1 MNLLREYIREALE
14 SASVRQPLDMEIP
27 SDLRS
32 LHDTFRGEGE
42 ELYIV
47 GGAVRDTLL
56 GKTPKDYDLTTGA
69 SPEAVLDI
77 LSQDPGNRM
86 DLTGKA
92 FGVVRVWTT
101 AGNEYEI
108 ATFRKD
114 VTPGRRPE
122 VELNATIEDDVKR
135 RDLTVNALFYDL
147 AAGEVVDY
155 AGGIEDIKNKKIRAV
170 GDPAERF
177 AEDKLRIL
185 RAVRFAAR
193 LGSNLDI
200 ETQSAILKDNDLTEV
215 SPDRVHEELS
225 KGISSAQDVAH
236 FFELLEDLELYDQ
249 IFPGLRVEPTT
260 GSSSSALPVQLALL
274 LTDNDPDQV
283 KSVLKSMRYTNA
295 ETADID
301 FLLKFVD
308 IDRVSAPGLK
318 KAFNR
323 LDLDSE
329 ALREYGAAADMSQ
342 RAVDAF
348 LRFAAAPPAAAAKDL
363 MDRGLRGPDIGQ
375 AMEDAEGE
383 AYQDMLGELR
393 KYIRIHLREQAEAS
407 VATRDVDD
415 ILDDVIRDAAP
426 EIVRA
431 IREREV
437 DEDIDEFI
445 DGAIHGSWD
454 AKELSH
460 ADVPTVGDPAEIQDA
475 GDNKEV
481 TEMYRLGYEWGWDN
495 PKKIDRADEQ
505 IPDAVRREMVEY
517 ALENFKTRVT
527 EEFVINVVEKA
538 TGFVKKQMGDVHN
551 ILKKAKERFGWKVAP
566 LLVSIEVIE
575 HAVLPT
581 VLGALNPI
589 FYGLTAVPTVEI
601 LAASVLA
608 IAKARMPTI
617 ATPEIPPG
625 HLDWYEDEYLT
636 GTTESLLREFA
647 RTLLTEA
654 ARQPEDLIDRVKI
667 VIENRQG
674 HVAVYYAHDNP
685 GQANDGRPTSLR
697 GPLEDRVVGI
707 PWGQV
712 DIVNIQG
719 REDTGPCDG
728 AWKVSGSE
736 AKPGWGPLLYDIAME
751 WATMEGNGLIADR
764 DSVSPS
770 AHKVWDHYL
779 NSRGDVMDHQLDNFS
794 DELTPTIQVDNCDQ
808 EVSERDEFV
817 YPWHESPLSKRYTKA
832 PTQIEKLRAMG
843 KLEEWSL

>member
-249 IFPGLRVEPTT
+249 IFPGLRVEPKT

-308 IDRVSAPGLK
+308 IDQASAPGLK
-318 KAFNR
+318 KTFNR
-323 LDLDSE
+323 LGLDSE
-329 ALREYGAAADMSQ
+329 ALREYGAAAGMNP
-342 RAVDAF
+342 RAIDAF
-348 LRFAAAPPAAAAKDL
+348 LRFADAPPAVAAKDL
-363 MDRGLRGPDIGQ
+363 MARGLRGPEVGQ

-383 AYQDMLGELR
+383 AYQGMLGELR
-393 KYIRIHLREQAEAS
+393 RYIRA
-407 VATRDVDD
+407 
-415 ILDDVIRDAAP
+415 
-426 EIVRA
+426 
-431 IREREV
+431 
-437 DEDIDEFI
+437 
-445 DGAIHGSWD
+445 
-454 AKELSH
+454 
-460 ADVPTVGDPAEIQDA
+460 
-475 GDNKEV
+475 
-481 TEMYRLGYEWGWDN
+481 
-495 PKKIDRADEQ
+495 
-505 IPDAVRREMVEY
+505 
-517 ALENFKTRVT
+517 
-527 EEFVINVVEKA
+527 
-538 TGFVKKQMGDVHN
+538 
-551 ILKKAKERFGWKVAP
+551 
-566 LLVSIEVIE
+566 
-575 HAVLPT
+575 
-581 VLGALNPI
+581 
-589 FYGLTAVPTVEI
+589 
-601 LAASVLA
+601 
-608 IAKARMPTI
+608 
-617 ATPEIPPG
+617 
-625 HLDWYEDEYLT
+625 
-636 GTTESLLREFA
+636 
-647 RTLLTEA
+647 LLTEA
-654 ARQPEDLIDRVKI
+654 ARQPGDLPEDVKV
-667 VIENRQG
+667 VIEKRPG
-674 HVAVYYAHDNP
+674 WVTVYYAYDVP
-685 GQANDGRPTSLR
+685 GDLNGRRTRRDDS
-697 GPLEDRVVGI
+697 GI
-707 PWGQV
+707 VWGEV
-712 DIVNIQG
+712 TIVNVQG
-719 REDTGPCDG
+719 REDVGPCDG
-728 AWKVSGSE
+728 AWKISGSE
-736 AKPGWGPLLYDIAME
+736 AQRGWGPLLYDIAME
-751 WATMEGNGLIADR
+751 WATMEGNGLMADR

-817 YPWHESPLSKRYTKA
+817 YPWHASPLSKRYTKA
-832 PTQIEKLRAMG
+832 PTQIEKLKAMD
-843 KLEEWSL
+843 KLEEWDFRR